1 MHSNFNSG
9 PHDSIEFIRIFLD
22 DISRDTNKS
31 TSNYKELELTEENK
45 YELSFK
51 FHNYYLSRE
60 NSIIT
65 DIYYTQMIN
74 IFTCKCGKETY
85 SF

>member
-9 PHDSIEFIRIFLD
+9 QQDSIKFIRIFLD
-22 DISRDTNKS
+22 DISRDTNKL
-31 TSNYKELELTEENK
+31 TSNYKELELTGENK

-51 FHNYYLSRE
+51 FRNYYLSRE

-65 DIYYTQMIN
+65 DILFSNDKYIYL
-74 IFTCKCGKETY
+74 
-85 SF
+85 